1 MHTHEDTRQGERIT
15 IRLNPDELAALEAR
29 RDGRTLSE
37 TVRDV
42 LQDGLGQREHQ
53 QLAASIARDLGEWQA
68 QVGRDL
74 AETRACLEPVA
85 RRLAELAVQI
95 AACSDAAAE
104 ARSFAQLAAWQV
116 RAFVKVALQDV
127 ARKDAYRHAL
137 QQALDQSRAIA
148 ERIRKGEDY

>member
-1 MHTHEDTRQGERIT
+1 MERRAERIT
-15 IRLNPDELAALEAR
+15 IRLHPDDLKALEAR
-29 RDGRTLSE
+29 REGRTLSE
-37 TVRDV
+37 TIRDV

-95 AACSDAAAE
+95 AACSDTAAE
-104 ARSFAQLAAWQV
+104 ARSFAQLAAWEI